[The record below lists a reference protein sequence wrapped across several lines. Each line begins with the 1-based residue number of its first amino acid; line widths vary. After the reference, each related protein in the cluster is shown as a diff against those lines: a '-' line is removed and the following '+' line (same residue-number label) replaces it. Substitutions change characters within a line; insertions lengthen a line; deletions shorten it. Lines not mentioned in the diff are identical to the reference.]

1 MNKDRI
7 LTHQVTQAFKEQELA
22 KFKSN
27 LKRAFRKRVDL
38 YMKNADMG
46 ERAMT

>member
-22 KFKSN
+22 KQTEQAMEEAEFDIK
-27 LKRAFRKRVDL
+27 LKIQA
-38 YMKNADMG
+38 A
-46 ERAMT
+46 EEAAE